1 MTTILRRLRAAGLAC
16 VIATGSGG
24 VVAATSSFLT
34 AGPAL
39 ASSPCTDYTTAQPT
53 AVHNEPSDSSRTL
66 VFLNTGTQVSGNC
79 VYQNNKGEG
88 RWYMT
93 VDAGGGGYIWIQR
106 LSFGQIHQ
114 CDKNGTPYG
123 IGSSQCPLY

>member
-1 MTTILRRLRAAGLAC
+1 MTIVRRLRAIGLVGAL
-16 VIATGSGG
+16 VAGSGS
-24 VVAATSSFLT
+24 VVAATSVLT

-66 VFLNTGTQVSGNC
+66 VFLNAGTQVSGNC
-79 VYQNNKGEG
+79 VYQNNGGEG

-93 VDAGGGGYIWIQR
+93 VNAGGGGYIWIQR
-106 LSFGQIHQ
+106 LSYGQDHQ
-114 CDKNGTPYG
+114 CDDNGHIYG
-123 IGSSQCPLY
+123 IGSGQCPLY